1 MTEGKKASHLTG
13 ITDQQRAEMLAKA
26 ALAKEIKKAN
36 AINIVKLI
44 DTPYHRELAS
54 LYGIRLPTANCQ
66 SNELKFVKRAAR
78 KLDVDIN
85 VWVKEVV
92 GAKNLGEVA
101 LLNPNIGAAGMVGL
115 LLEWAH
121 EIKGG
126 QHGTA
131 EF

>member
-1 MTEGKKASHLTG
+1 MSEGKKISHLTG
-13 ITDQQRAEMLAKA
+13 ITELQRAEMLVKA
-26 ALAKEIKKAN
+26 AAAKELKKAN

-54 LYGIRLPTANCQ
+54 LYGIRLPTSSCQ

-121 EIKGG
+121 EFKGN
-126 QHGTA
+126 
-131 EF
+131 EP

>member
-1 MTEGKKASHLTG
+1 MSEGKKISHLTG
-13 ITDQQRAEMLAKA
+13 ITELQRAEMLVKA
-26 ALAKEIKKAN
+26 AAAKELKKAN

-54 LYGIRLPTANCQ
+54 LYGIRLPTSSCQ

-101 LLNPNIGAAGMVGL
+101 LLNPNIGACGMVGL

-126 QHGTA
+126 KNG
-131 EF
+131 ECSF